1 VERFDA
7 SVGGLVRCE
16 SSHFLSPGCAMS
28 ATNTSEMV
36 TLDPEV
42 VELSLLLPRNLA
54 NALEDVAEERGL
66 TAGQMLR
73 RIIISVVTQ
82 PKPAV
87 SA

>member
-1 VERFDA
+1 
-7 SVGGLVRCE
+7 
-16 SSHFLSPGCAMS
+16 MS